1 MATGDTDKLLAEE
14 SLFSIEDKRVR
25 VIGLTSPSK
34 GQLLLRLQS
43 FAEDKITLKL
53 RVNLKLS
60 QPVLATILGEEI
72 KQLKLDN
79 AVVEVPI
86 DKIGVAGV
94 LFKLA

>member
-1 MATGDTDKLLAEE
+1 
-14 SLFSIEDKRVR
+14 
-25 VIGLTSPSK
+25 
-34 GQLLLRLQS
+34 
-43 FAEDKITLKL
+43 
-53 RVNLKLS
+53 
-60 QPVLATILGEEI
+60 VLATILGEEI